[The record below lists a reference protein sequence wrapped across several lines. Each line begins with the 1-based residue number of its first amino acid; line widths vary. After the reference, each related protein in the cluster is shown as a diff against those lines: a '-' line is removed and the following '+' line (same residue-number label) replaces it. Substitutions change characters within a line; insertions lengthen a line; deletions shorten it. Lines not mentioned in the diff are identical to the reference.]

1 MTRVRVTHPQLK
13 VKVKVK
19 MIYSQK
25 ENNLQKKIRSNRA
38 EIYATR
44 CFLFLFFLY
53 RCHREGST
61 IGNLKNT
68 VHVTWR
74 AIRGEALVVDSREN
88 SWPNLRIVYFCLEH
102 YADDPLGAQIRD
114 IWYPRGGRKR
124 EEVEGRAT
132 FGTRASSARL
142 NRGPN
147 IYGSLSP
154 PTPSRIYYRR
164 RNAISRAKES
174 RGSSFTYLCHRG
186 LIHGPS
192 LLLASPCLF

>member
-1 MTRVRVTHPQLK
+1 MRFAAFFF
-13 VKVKVK
+13 
-19 MIYSQK
+19 S
-25 ENNLQKKIRSNRA
+25 
-38 EIYATR
+38 
-44 CFLFLFFLY
+44 FFLY
-53 RCHREGST
+53 RSHREGST

-74 AIRGEALVVDSREN
+74 AIRGEKRWWWIRERTRDLISGSFTSAWN
-88 SWPNLRIVYFCLEH
+88 IMQMIPSV
-102 YADDPLGAQIRD
+102 LGQIRD
-114 IWYPRGGRKR
+114 IWYPRGGRRR

-154 PTPSRIYYRR
+154 PTPPRIYYRR